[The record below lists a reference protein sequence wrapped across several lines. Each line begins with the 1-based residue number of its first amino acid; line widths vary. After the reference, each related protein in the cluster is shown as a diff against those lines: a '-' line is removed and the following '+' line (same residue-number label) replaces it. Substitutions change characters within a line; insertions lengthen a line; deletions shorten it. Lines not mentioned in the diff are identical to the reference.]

1 MRDLVALC
9 MVLVMIA
16 LAFRNTFS
24 LYLLWGWAGLIALSG
39 YLYGFMR
46 GVKYAQWFAIAT
58 LIAFLLKSDKLQA
71 AFRSNRTS
79 TLMILFGVQCVVTMA
94 FAYDG
99 LFRNVEIGTDIL
111 KTVLFCILMPM
122 VVTTRLRLHAFM
134 VMVALGL
141 GFHGIVDGLKF
152 INSAGGHISRGLSK
166 FGDNNNTAVALAT
179 AIPVLLYLVKY
190 SVNKWVRL
198 GFMGTMILEVLAVVS
213 TRSRGGFATLVVLA
227 TWMIWHTKRKFA
239 GLALLAVCVALA
251 GALVSTEWTERMS
264 TIKTAEQDNS
274 FMIRIAAWK
283 KNSAIAVAHPFTGGG
298 FYAGQA
304 HVIADKYR
312 FAPGLL
318 GFIETP
324 DPHSFAAHSIYFQV
338 MGDTGFVGFF
348 IYVGFFFNAF
358 ITRREIRKLAI
369 VRGDS
374 ATWAL
379 DLSNTI
385 AASLLAFMVGGSLV
399 SAAYFDIAFILI
411 ALMETTKQVLLYG
424 KDIAPAMNADKLPLG
439 SKPRV

>member
-1 MRDLVALC
+1 MRDLVTLVLLL
-9 MVLVMIA
+9 VLVA
-16 LAFRNTFS
+16 LAIRNTFS
-24 LYLLWGWAGLIALSG
+24 TYLLWGWAGLIALSG

-58 LIAFLLKSDKLQA
+58 LIAFLMKSDKLQA
-71 AFRSNRTS
+71 AFKSNRTS
-79 TLMILFGVQCVVTMA
+79 TLMILFGIQCALTMA

-99 LFRNVEIGTDIL
+99 LPRNAEIGTDIL

-122 VVTTRLRLHAFM
+122 LVTTRLRLHAFM

-152 INSAGGHISRGLSK
+152 VNSAGGHISRGLAK
-166 FGDNNNTAVALAT
+166 FGDNNSTAVALAT
-179 AIPVLLYLVKY
+179 AIPVLLYLAKY
-190 SVNKWVRL
+190 SVKKWVRL
-198 GFMGTMILEVLAVVS
+198 GFLGTMLLEVLAVVS

-227 TWMIWHTKRKFA
+227 GWMIWHTKRKFA
-239 GLALLAVCVALA
+239 GLALLAVCVALV
-251 GALVSTEWTERMS
+251 GALASSEWTERMN
-264 TIKTAEQDNS
+264 TIQTADQDSS
-274 FMIRIAAWK
+274 FMIRVAAWK
-283 KNSAIAVAHPFTGGG
+283 KSSAIAVAHPFTGGG
-298 FYAGQA
+298 FYAVQA
-304 HVIADKYR
+304 HGISAKYR
-312 FAPGLL
+312 YAQGLL

-348 IYVGFFFNAF
+348 IYIGFFINAF
-358 ITRREIRKLAI
+358 LTRREIKKIAKA
-369 VRGDS
+369 RGDS

-385 AASLLAFMVGGSLV
+385 AASLIAFMVGGSLV

-411 ALMETTKQVLLYG
+411 ALMETTKQVLISSLAG
-424 KDIAPAMNADKLPLG
+424 GEVVAPT
-439 SKPRV
+439 KPVVAR